1 MRDERGFTLAEL
13 LVTTCITLLVMAGA
27 MKGFKDALDINQAGS
42 FVADSTQNLRAATN
56 LMVRDLMQAGRGI
69 PTGGVPI
76 PSGGGS
82 TPILRPGPIG
92 SAYTFDNVNY
102 TTLPAVVPGAALGPV
117 IDNQSTDIISL
128 LMVDSTLSPL
138 ILNATPAV
146 AGQPTLAAN
155 GGSLNAGTSPTWIT
169 DPTSGVKV
177 GDLIMFTNA
186 LGNAVQMVTNINGT
200 TAQFANGDAMQLN
213 QPGVGQGSITQIVA
227 APIPQTTAQRVL
239 LVTYFVDSVSTPGSP
254 RLARRI
260 NAGPAQALAGVVEDL
275 DLSFDLVDGVVNPI
289 TQRVVPVTIGGVLYT
304 PNQIRKVNL
313 HLGVRSEQISVK
325 QGDYTRNHLNTIV
338 SLRSLAYVD
347 RYK

>member
-69 PTGGVPI
+69 PTGGLPI
-76 PSGGGS
+76 PSGAGS
-82 TPILRPGPIG
+82 IPILRPGPVG
-92 SAYTFDNVNY
+92 SAYTFDNVNF
-102 TTLPAVVPGAALGPV
+102 TTLPAVVTGAGLGPV
-117 IDNQSTDIISL
+117 IDNQSTDIVTL
-128 LMVDSTLSPL
+128 LMVDPTLAPL

-146 AGQPTLAAN
+146 AGQPTLAAG
-155 GGSLNAGTSPTWIT
+155 GGSINAGTSPTWIT
-169 DPTSGVKV
+169 DPTTGVKV

-200 TAQFANGDAMQLN
+200 IAQFANGDAMQLN
-213 QPGVGQGSITQIVA
+213 QPGVGQGSITQIVP

-239 LVTYFVDSVSTPGSP
+239 LVTYFVDNVSTPGAP

-260 NAGPAQALAGVVEDL
+260 NAGPSQALAGVVEDL

-289 TQRVVPVTIGGVLYT
+289 TQKVVPVTIGGVLYT
-304 PNQIRKVNL
+304 PNQIRKANL

-325 QGDYTRNHLNTIV
+325 QGDYTRSHLNTIV